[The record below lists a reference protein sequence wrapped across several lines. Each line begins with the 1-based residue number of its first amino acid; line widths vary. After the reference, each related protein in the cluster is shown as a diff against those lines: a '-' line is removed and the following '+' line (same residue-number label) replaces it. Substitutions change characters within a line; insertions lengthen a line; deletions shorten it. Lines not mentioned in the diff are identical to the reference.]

1 MEYLDLKAHSIS
13 LEQKSISEE
22 AGFCF
27 KVPSLVTQE
36 EYVSCI
42 PEYRVRW

>member
-1 MEYLDLKAHSIS
+1 MEYLDLKVRSIS

-27 KVPSLVTQE
+27 KVPPLVTQDF
-36 EYVSCI
+36 VSVYQNI
-42 PEYRVRW
+42 G

>member
-27 KVPSLVTQE
+27 KVPPLVTQDF
-36 EYVSCI
+36 VSA
-42 PEYRVRW
+42 YQNTG